1 MFFFR
6 TLPNGSNTSIFL
18 IEHTASPGQHQGME
32 TDHIEIEVSG
42 YELIGTD
49 SSSSENHI
57 FEIKVWLSQN
67 FYFIKRS
74 YSNFCEFDFQL
85 NKKYSK
91 SNLPTCP
98 LSSSISS
105 SSSKTLLKQ
114 TTTTHRKNSIIK
126 SIGNN
131 EIVSTKKNLL
141 QKYLEE
147 LLDIPEILRSLE
159 FLTFLDIESPNGFD
173 IPQEKMELIEYL
185 LGNNGKETHVTVM
198 KEFNLRLGVNESQY
212 VIWRFTTKNKDIG
225 FDVLMETGVLSLQ
238 TNTVATT
245 SLLPYQRYKSH
256 ETVVEDVLEIQS
268 SGFILLHWDNT
279 YSKMLSKQLSYT
291 FRVVDAE
298 VYQEATQVCLDFTRN
313 KLECE
318 SKRNLLRRILT
329 TKSNSILASA
339 GIRASMSASSILDYK
354 SSVRSHSVPSLP
366 PSLPPLSHFFS
377 ICGVCCSGC
386 GGSSQ
391 MLYDEMQNEI
401 EQLKNEKTQ
410 LQMSLSAAELTISS
424 MKDKEE
430 EYQKEVS
437 EPLGAVSL

>member
-1 MFFFR
+1 ME
-6 TLPNGSNTSIFL
+6 LP
-18 IEHTASPGQHQGME
+18 

-49 SSSSENHI
+49 PSSSENHI
-57 FEIKVWLSQN
+57 FEIKIWLTQN

-74 YSNFCEFDFQL
+74 YSNFCELDFQL
-85 NKKYSK
+85 HKKYSK
-91 SNLPTCP
+91 SNLPACP
-98 LSSSISS
+98 LSSSTSSLSS
-105 SSSKTLLKQ
+105 SSSSSILKP
-114 TTTTHRKNSIIK
+114 TTVTNHRKNSIIK
-126 SIGNN
+126 SIGSN
-131 EIVSTKKNLL
+131 ENVSSKKNLL

-147 LLDIPEILRSLE
+147 LLDIPEILRSIE
-159 FLTFLDIESPNGFD
+159 FSTFLDIESSNGFD
-173 IPQEKMELIEYL
+173 IPQENMELIEYL
-185 LGNNGKETHVTVM
+185 LGNSKETHVTVM
-198 KEFNLRLGVNESQY
+198 KEFNLRLGVNETQF

-225 FDVLMETGVLSLQ
+225 FDVLMETGGGGGILLNSGSTGQ
-238 TNTVATT
+238 ANTVTTT

-256 ETVVEDVLEIQS
+256 ESVIEDVLEIQS

-354 SSVRSHSVPSLP
+354 SSVRYTPLPPP
-366 PSLPPLSHFFS
+366 PSLPS
-377 ICGVCCSGC
+377 
-386 GGSSQ
+386 
-391 MLYDEMQNEI
+391 
-401 EQLKNEKTQ
+401 
-410 LQMSLSAAELTISS
+410 
-424 MKDKEE
+424 
-430 EYQKEVS
+430 VS
-437 EPLGAVSL
+437 WIDDAVA